1 MNIHMKTFSNFLSLE
16 KTDWNM
22 LYTEQM
28 PKIYNYF
35 RYRVG
40 NNMLAEDLTAAT
52 FEKAWRARDSFQR
65 RKASFVTW
73 LYTIARN
80 TMADHFRKSHK
91 VQHLEI
97 DERVP
102 SEDAEPEDK
111 LAAKQTIQT
120 LVSMLE
126 NYSPRERDLIALKY
140 GSGLRNREIAK
151 LTGLSETNVGSIL
164 HRTVSKLRKAMEQ
177 NYE

>member
-80 TMADHFRKSHK
+80 TMTDHFRKSHK
-91 VQHLEI
+91 DKHLMIKESI
-97 DERVP
+97 PSKDE
-102 SEDAEPEDK
+102 DPEER
-111 LAAKQTIQT
+111 LAASQTIHF
-120 LVSMLE
+120 LVSQLKE
-126 NYSPRERDLIALKY
+126 YSPRERDLIALKY
-140 GSGLRNREIAK
+140 GAGLNNREIAK